1 MRLSGLNMTGRS
13 SQGSLNEA
21 QLNTAAA
28 LAYRDKLARQEH
40 PSDAIGG
47 YVSPAS
53 TASPGTSPHIRQVKE
68 SAPSVLRSEGI
79 YDYSPVGDLSRRPRI
94 DSSPVQALA
103 GSGK

>member
-1 MRLSGLNMTGRS
+1 MCLSGLNMTTRS

-21 QLNTAAA
+21 NPSTAAA

-40 PSDAIGG
+40 ASEALGG

-68 SAPSVLRSEGI
+68 STPSGLRSEGI
-79 YDYSPVGDLSRRPRI
+79 YEYSSVSDLST
-94 DSSPVQALA
+94 VYLY
-103 GSGK
+103 